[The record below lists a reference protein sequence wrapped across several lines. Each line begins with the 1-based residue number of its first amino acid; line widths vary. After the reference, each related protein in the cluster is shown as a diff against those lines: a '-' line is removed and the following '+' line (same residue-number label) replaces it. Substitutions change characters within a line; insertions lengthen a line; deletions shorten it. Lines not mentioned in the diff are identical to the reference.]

1 MHGTKV
7 PTRGTGR
14 DPLSTGLRT
23 LIVESGDASNA
34 WLELA
39 TYLAALPEAYDVTW
53 DSRISLFAPEEV
65 ARPWSSCRRPLS
77 GGRC

>member
-53 DSRISLFAPEEV
+53 DSRISLLHRKKSQGLG
-65 ARPWSSCRRPLS
+65 ARVDAR
-77 GGRC
+77 